1 MEVKE
6 SKEPK
11 GKTYYTIGEVAD
23 MFGLKTSNIRYW
35 ENEFS
40 VLRPRKNKKG
50 NRLFTQRDVRYL
62 HIIYYLIKVKGFTI
76 AGAKTAL
83 SEKFSKYEERVMT
96 LEVLEKTKAF
106 LLSIDKELEAKQA
119 SMTTPDH

>member
-1 MEVKE
+1 MEDNKE
-6 SKEPK
+6 KST
-11 GKTYYTIGEVAD
+11 KTYYTIGEVAD
-23 MFGLKTSNIRYW
+23 MFGLNTSNIRYW

-40 VLRPRKNKKG
+40 ILRPRKNKKG

-96 LEVLEKTKAF
+96 LEVLERTKAF
-106 LLSIDKELEAKQA
+106 LLSVDKELEAKQA
-119 SMTTPDH
+119 AISGQQQ